1 MGKTMKALVKAAR
14 GPGHMMLMDWPIPE
28 VGDDDIILEVKAV
41 GICGSDIRTR
51 RLGNSENLRPPVVMG
66 HEFAGVVHAVGKNVT
81 DYQIGDR
88 IVSDNSGDLCG
99 KCEQCARG
107 NYLMC
112 EHRVGMGCGMDGGYT
127 RYVRIPG
134 HLLSVDPQT
143 LFQIPEGISFE
154 EAACLDP
161 VCNAY
166 EAVVQ
171 ESSLMPGQDVIVF
184 GLGTIGLLAVQ
195 IAKIMGAAR
204 IIAVNRS
211 NNEQRFAVATK
222 FGATHLICSSQEDVV
237 ARVCEITDGEMVP
250 VIIDAA
256 GKNEILELAL
266 SLLSKG
272 GEFIKIGYD
281 NAPVNVSLDRYVNKG
296 IRIQGHFAYDYTS
309 WKNCLRLMQLG
320 KLDVKPIIT
329 HHLPLSAWEEGF
341 DLTENRRAI
350 KVILTPDEKSN
361 LND

>member
-1 MGKTMKALVKAAR
+1 MRETMKALIKNAR
-14 GPGHMMLMDWPIPE
+14 GPGHMTLSDQPIP
-28 VGDDDIILEVKAV
+28 VAGDDDIILEVKAV

-51 RLGNSENLRPPVVMG
+51 RLGNSENLRPPVIMG
-66 HEFAGVVHAVGKNVT
+66 HEFAGVVSSIGKNVT
-81 DYQIGDR
+81 DYHVGDR

-112 EHRVGMGCGMDGGYT
+112 ENRVGMGCGMDGGYA

-143 LFQIPEGISFE
+143 LFRIPDAVSFE

-166 EAVVQ
+166 KAVVQ
-171 ESSLMPGQDVIVF
+171 ESSLLPGQDVVIF
-184 GLGTIGLLAVQ
+184 GLGTIGLLCVQ
-195 IAKIMGAAR
+195 IAHIMGAGR

-211 NNEQRFAVATK
+211 DNAQRFSVASK
-222 FGATHLICSSQEDVV
+222 FGATHLICSSKEDVV
-237 ARVCEITDGEMVP
+237 ERVTAITSGEMVP
-250 VIIDAA
+250 VLIDAA
-256 GKNEILELAL
+256 GKNEILALAL
-266 SLLSKG
+266 QLLSKG

-281 NAPVNVSLDRYVNKG
+281 NDPLSISLDRYVNKG

-309 WKNCLRLMQLG
+309 WKNCLHLMELG
-320 KLDVKPIIT
+320 KLDVKPLIT
-329 HHLPLSAWEEGF
+329 HRLPLSSWEEGF
-341 DLTENRRAI
+341 DLTEARKAI
-350 KVILTPDEKSN
+350 KVILLP
-361 LND
+361 